1 MKFSVQTESSFDFDF
16 GKKEKNR
23 FEKEGYL
30 AWKRIES
37 RAVDEGQR
45 GDQLR
50 ELGLLVN

>member
-23 FEKEGYL
+23 FEKEG
-30 AWKRIES
+30 WKRIES